1 VVTCLDAAFNLK
13 EVSSVCIDKV
23 SRDGNWK
30 AKWTE
35 KTQLML
41 AGTRNLKKYSP
52 EHYSKASIIVMQ
64 FYNKGLRYLPTV
76 LALESTDIIF
86 KVVVLTP
93 VEGEGN
99 LTNKRPTSFRITDSG
114 DFQDDLMSKT
124 LDTLVKAF
132 SLVDPF
138 VVRTLSICMPSRPK
152 PYNGIAVD
160 GKENLMPSLVEA
172 PGLPRA
178 RTRRL
183 RGLERLD

>member
-23 SRDGNWK
+23 SRDGDWK

-41 AGTRNLKKYSP
+41 AGTRNLKYSP

-64 FYNKGLRYLPTV
+64 FYNKG

-99 LTNKRPTSFRITDSG
+99 LTNKRPTSFCITDSG